1 MGLLSVVLQREHHEI
16 DSGIAA
22 FIEKLDG
29 GCVQPEP
36 LSAALEALR
45 RHIYLEE
52 TILFPP
58 IREAGMIMPI
68 FVMMREHGELWRTM
82 GALTDLIV
90 DRADT
95 EQLRPPRARILRRPD
110 LRYITAR
117 VHLLTICLVSL
128 IGSQWWA
135 AHCRL
140 EHEGPT
146 LSIPVRF
153 LAGDRVHVIGC
164 AGMVIEDGEVDDIE
178 LVVGSRRWIWAK
190 PVWRRACGYR
200 TSTDP
205 AGGCRN
211 CAATAPLRPDAAV
224 SVKGLTGE

>member
-1 MGLLSVVLQREHHEI
+1 MLRTDEGDNTMPDGLLSVVLKREHHEI
-16 DSGIAA
+16 DSAIAA

-90 DRADT
+90 DRPDT
-95 EQLRPPRARILRRPD
+95 EQLRDTCHRLLGQLEQHNSKEEPIIYPHADSD
-110 LRYITAR
+110 L
-117 VHLLTICLVSL
+117 
-128 IGSQWWA
+128 
-135 AHCRL
+135 
-140 EHEGPT
+140 P
-146 LSIPVRF
+146 
-153 LAGDRVHVIGC
+153 
-164 AGMVIEDGEVDDIE
+164 
-178 LVVGSRRWIWAK
+178 
-190 PVWRRACGYR
+190 
-200 TSTDP
+200 
-205 AGGCRN
+205 
-211 CAATAPLRPDAAV
+211 AAV
-224 SVKGLTGE
+224 SAELARFIETGRIPDGWVCQQAGQ